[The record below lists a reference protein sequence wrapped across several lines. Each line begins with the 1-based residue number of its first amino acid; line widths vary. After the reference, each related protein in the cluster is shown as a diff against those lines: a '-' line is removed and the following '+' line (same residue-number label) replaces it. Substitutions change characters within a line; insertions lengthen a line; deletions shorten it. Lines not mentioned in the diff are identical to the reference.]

1 LTQANQLLP
10 VLSAMR
16 RLERKAP
23 QSRDARDG
31 HHPGEG
37 LREVVLV
44 GPQGQIVCEPCYL
57 ADRPLPRIR
66 GLIGWSGLGAREGM
80 LLRPTWSIHTAF
92 VRFPIDAVFLDEQ
105 LTVLAISSSMK
116 PWRTAW
122 KRRAHAVL
130 ELGAGECERLGI
142 QPGDRLAWGSI

>member
-1 LTQANQLLP
+1 MAAFNYALHLP
-10 VLSAMR
+10 SMMR
-16 RLERKAP
+16 RLKRVAP
-23 QSRDARDG
+23 NRSDG
-31 HHPGEG
+31 GEGQHPGMR

-44 GPQGQIVCEPCYL
+44 GPRGQIVCEPCYL

-66 GLIGWSGLGAREGM
+66 GLIGWRRLGTSEGM

-92 VRFPIDAVFLDEQ
+92 VRFPIDAVFLDEE
-105 LTVLAISSSMK
+105 LTVLAIRSRMK

-122 KRRAHAVL
+122 RRSAHGVL

-142 QPGDRLAWGSI
+142 RPGDRLAWGSI